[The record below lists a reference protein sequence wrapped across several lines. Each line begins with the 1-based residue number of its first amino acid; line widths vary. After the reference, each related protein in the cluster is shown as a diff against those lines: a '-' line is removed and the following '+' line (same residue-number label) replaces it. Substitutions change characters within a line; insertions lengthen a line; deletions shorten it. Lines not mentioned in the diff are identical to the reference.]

1 MVLVH
6 NPGKGPGRRGCLLH
20 EVFMKSR
27 EVQTVPHR
35 VTCCTH
41 TRTASLQEGPHK
53 FHLVFKKSACAFFP
67 RALSQMLKP
76 QADRRESALRSCN
89 QCASPTAR
97 SPTPPAASGA
107 GLESKVEEKGAE
119 AELAGGGRFMAV
131 LATTGAPAQRRRS
144 GRVC

>member
-1 MVLVH
+1 MIQER
-6 NPGKGPGRRGCLLH
+6 GRGGEAVSCVRF
-20 EVFMKSR
+20 FMKGR
-27 EVQTVPHR
+27 EVRTVPHR

-41 TRTASLQEGPHK
+41 TRTALFQEGSHK
-53 FHLVFKKSACAFFP
+53 FHLVFKKSACAFLP

-97 SPTPPAASGA
+97 SPTPPAASRA

-119 AELAGGGRFMAV
+119 AVLAGGRWFMAV
-131 LATTGAPAQRRRS
+131 LATAGAPAQRRCS